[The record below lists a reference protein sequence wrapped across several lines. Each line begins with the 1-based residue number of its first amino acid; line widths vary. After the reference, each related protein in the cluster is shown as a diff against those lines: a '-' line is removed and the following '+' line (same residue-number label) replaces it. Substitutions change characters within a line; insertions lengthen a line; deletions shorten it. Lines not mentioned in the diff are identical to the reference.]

1 MNTTHA
7 QSNTW

>member
-7 QSNTW
+7 PNMLE